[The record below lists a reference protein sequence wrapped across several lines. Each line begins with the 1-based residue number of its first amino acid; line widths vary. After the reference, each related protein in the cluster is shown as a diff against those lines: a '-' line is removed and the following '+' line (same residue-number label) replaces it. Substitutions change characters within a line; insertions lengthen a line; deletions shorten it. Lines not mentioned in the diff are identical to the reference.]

1 MRPTQLTL
9 RAFGPYAD
17 EQVFNFDE
25 LGGVDFFLIHGPTGS
40 GKSTILDA
48 MCFALYGDSSG
59 GEREAKDLRSQYAKP
74 TEITEVVFEFEL
86 GQKSYKIERIPGH
99 ERAKKRG
106 KGTTQQSHEASLYRR
121 AEDER
126 WEVMESQPTGVTERV
141 EQLLGFDVAQFRQV
155 VMLPQGRFREFLS
168 SSSTDKQK
176 LLAKLF
182 DTERYKRFAETLKE
196 EKKHLEAR
204 NQKLAD
210 QDAGLLKQW
219 AVEDLQGLQ
228 AARDA
233 LSGEQKEQKQ
243 AQKEIQKLLG
253 EQESLLRAAEK
264 MDEFF
269 AELDQATEA
278 LALLE
283 AKADEQAR
291 DQGRLEQAVLA
302 KGLRDV
308 FEQLNRR
315 RKEDEEFRVGLV
327 ASEKAHTEQEK
338 RYARAKKDLKA
349 EEDKGQERED
359 LAIRLKEMEG
369 LKNKAQ
375 SLTEARQAQDEA
387 QAVQEGLSEKL
398 KSQEEW
404 LEKKREQKQHVHE
417 ALRQAEALAAGLRAL
432 SLEQEKAA
440 KQLAEAQK
448 AQAANSDRK
457 RIEHEL
463 AKLEKKAGQ
472 ARLRRVEKR
481 AELNRT
487 EQAWLQG
494 QAQVLARDLKAGEA
508 CPVCGSTGHPKP
520 AVAKDEME
528 APPELQALELLRKD
542 HNKLAG
548 LVETAAEALQRKELE
563 LARLGDAQPE
573 TEGMSEA
580 QIEDLA
586 SKLKTL
592 VQDIARARKA
602 EEGLDAGREKQTLA
616 EKEVEQ
622 AEAMRKAADLAL
634 REAEKNT
641 EHKKAAKEE
650 RLNNLPEALRTEGAI
665 EIQREEV
672 KEQLRV
678 MAKALKEAKQKEALG
693 EKALAKTAAEQ
704 SRAQGLSAKAAGEL
718 DEAQKALVDRLLRTP
733 FADEAALRK
742 AQLDDDEMK
751 RLEKAVKAYAEQLKS
766 SKDRVSRAK
775 KKVAGQT
782 RPDTEIIKRA
792 EEEARAKL
800 TAQHELIGELQGR
813 IKEMS
818 AAEKT
823 LGERDQERERLKARY
838 EVVADLGDLA
848 NDRHLPFERWVLT
861 ALLDDVLVRASTR
874 LHVMSQGRYRMR
886 RQTEDTSYGGLE
898 IIVEDAHSGQ
908 DRPVSTLSGGEGF
921 MASLALALG
930 LSDVVQSYAGG
941 IHLDTLFI
949 DEGFGS
955 LDPEAL
961 DQAISSLMKLNIPG
975 RLVGIISHVEEL
987 KQRIPARLEIEKG
1000 ERGSRARFVV

>member
-25 LGGVDFFLIHGPTGS
+25 LGDADFFLIHGPTGS

-86 GQKSYKIERIPGH
+86 GQESYKLERIPGH

-126 WEVMESQPTGVTERV
+126 WEVMESQPTGVTDRV
-141 EQLLGFDVAQFRQV
+141 EKLLGFDVAQFRQV

-168 SSSTDKQK
+168 SRSTDKQK

-182 DTERYKRFAETLKE
+182 DTDRYKRFAEILKE
-196 EKKHLEAR
+196 EKKQLEAR

-210 QDAGLLKQW
+210 EDAGLLKQW
-219 AVEDLQGLQ
+219 AVEDLVGLQ

-233 LSGEQKEQKQ
+233 FSVEQKEQKQ
-243 AQKEIQKLLG
+243 EQKEIQKLLS

-264 MDEFF
+264 RAECF
-269 AELDQATEA
+269 AELDLATEA

-291 DQGRLEQAVLA
+291 DQSRLDQAVLA

-308 FEQLNRR
+308 FEHLSRR
-315 RKEDEEFRVGLV
+315 RKEDKELQGGYAV
-327 ASEKAHTEQEK
+327 AEKVHAEQEK
-338 RYARAKKDLKA
+338 RCARAKKDLKA
-349 EEDKGQERED
+349 EEGKGQERED

-375 SLTEARQAQDEA
+375 ALTKARQAQDEA
-387 QAVQEGLSEKL
+387 QAVQKGLSEEL
-398 KSQEEW
+398 KSEEGW
-404 LEKKREQKQHVHE
+404 LEKKKKLKQQARE

-448 AQAANSDRK
+448 AQKTISDRK
-457 RIEHEL
+457 RLELEL
-463 AKLEKKAGQ
+463 AKLEKKADQ
-472 ARLRRVEKR
+472 AKLRREERR
-481 AELNRT
+481 AELYRT
-487 EQAWLQG
+487 EQAWLHG
-494 QAQVLARDLKAGEA
+494 QALVLARELKAGEA
-508 CPVCGSTGHPKP
+508 CPVCGSTAHPEP
-520 AVAKDEME
+520 AVANDDVA
-528 APPELQALELLRKD
+528 APPELQALEALRKD
-542 HNKLAG
+542 HDKLVG
-548 LVETAAEALQRKELE
+548 LAEQAAETLQGKNLE
-563 LARLGDAQPE
+563 LASLGDAQTE
-573 TEGMSEA
+573 AEGMTEA
-580 QIEDLA
+580 QLKEQTLN
-586 SKLKTL
+586 LKTL
-592 VQDIARARKA
+592 AQDIERARKA
-602 EEGLDAGREKQTLA
+602 EEGLDAGREKQRLA
-616 EKEVEQ
+616 ENEVEA
-622 AEAMRKAADLAL
+622 AEATRKAADLAL

-641 EHKKAAKEE
+641 ERKKASRELL
-650 RLNNLPEALRTEGAI
+650 LNDLPEALRTEGAI
-665 EIQREEV
+665 EAKREAV
-672 KEQLRV
+672 KEQMAV
-678 MAKALKEAKQKEALG
+678 MAKALKEAKQKEAFG

-704 SRAQGLSAKAAGEL
+704 SRAQGLSAKATDDLA
-718 DEAQKALVDRLLRTP
+718 EAQKALADRLLRTP
-733 FADEAALRK
+733 FVDEAALRK
-742 AQLDDDEMK
+742 AQMDDDEMA
-751 RLEKAVKAYAEQLKS
+751 RMEKAVKAHAEQLKS
-766 SKDRVSRAK
+766 SRDRLSRAT
-775 KKVAGQT
+775 KKVEGQN
-782 RPDTEIIKRA
+782 RPDTKNLKQA
-792 EEEARAKL
+792 EEEIRAKL
-800 TAQHELIGELQGR
+800 NAQHELIGELQGR
-813 IKEMS
+813 IKEMG
-818 AAEKT
+818 AALKI
-823 LGERDQERERLKARY
+823 LGERDQERKRLNARF

-848 NDRHLPFERWVLT
+848 NDPHLPFERWVLT
-861 ALLDDVLVRASTR
+861 ALLDDVLVRASKR

-886 RQTEDTSYGGLE
+886 RETEDTTYGGLE
-898 IIVEDAHSGQ
+898 MIVEDAHSGQ